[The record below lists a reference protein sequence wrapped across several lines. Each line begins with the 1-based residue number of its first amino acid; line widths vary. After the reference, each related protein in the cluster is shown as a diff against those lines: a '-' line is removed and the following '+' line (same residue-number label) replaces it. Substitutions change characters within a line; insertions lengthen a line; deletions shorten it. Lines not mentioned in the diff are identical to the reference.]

1 MTDTSSVSEGNAGT
15 ERATFGGGCFWCTE
29 AVFSQVRGVVDVQSG
44 YAGGNVANPT
54 YEQVCSD
61 TTGHAEVVQ
70 VTYNPAE
77 IDYRQL
83 LEVFFLTHDP
93 TTADR
98 QGADY
103 GRQYRSIILYHDEK
117 QKKVAEE
124 MLAQLNGEHLFDDP
138 IVTQIV
144 PLQAFFKAEEYHQ
157 RYFEKN
163 PDKPYCRIVIN
174 PKLSKFRKKFAEKE
188 LLAK

>member
-103 GRQYRSIILYHDEK
+103 GRQYRSIILYHDGK